1 MAQEVQVLVLGYC
14 AGVNGRSGP
23 RPAGGRSRLRRRQVS
38 MLTVPNAAGRRR
50 VPTFGKLGGSPTEKQ
65 TPGAAGGGLHQ
76 ALPNLEC
83 R

>member
-1 MAQEVQVLVLGYC
+1 MAGKVQVLMLGYC
-14 AGVNGRSGP
+14 AGVKGRTGQ

-38 MLTVPNAAGRRR
+38 MLTVPIAGGRRR
-50 VPTFGKLGGSPTEKQ
+50 LPTFGKLGGSPTEKQ
-65 TPGAAGGGLHQ
+65 TPSAAGGGLHQ